1 MAATTTSPA
10 VPGTA
15 TTRIARTGRAARAAL
30 RPFTTP
36 GQLRLGLVV
45 LVTATIVFGVVA
57 VRSVVGRL
65 DAAREVGNVATPQL
79 VASQD
84 VYASLAD
91 ADAAASSAFLA
102 GGKDTAALQAEYR
115 NDLSNASQQLAEM
128 ARRADSV
135 SAREAVATITKQLPV
150 YAGLVSAAQANNLQG
165 LVVGNA
171 YLHEASQLMRNTILP
186 AATVVYEN
194 AAAQFGAADRRGSS
208 PLEIGAV
215 VILGAV
221 LVALL
226 ASMLVFLAIRMRR
239 TINIGL
245 AAALVIVLALTTTLT
260 VAFAQEQHALQRSQS
275 VGSDPLQVLSAARI
289 LALRTFSDE
298 NLDLIERG
306 AASSYLPDFNTL
318 TADLTNDHGTGLLDS
333 AYVPAAI
340 SADFGRYFSAHRQ
353 VRKANDFYGDHSSA
367 VSIATKQEAPAM
379 AALDAAFRGQIAAA
393 RTRLETSASDARSG
407 LSFVGLLTVLF
418 ALLAA
423 TAIVFGLRP
432 RIKEYA

>member
-15 TTRIARTGRAARAAL
+15 TTRVARTGRAARAAL

-45 LVTATIVFGVVA
+45 LVTATIIFGAVA

-102 GGKDTAALQAEYR
+102 GGNDTTALQAEYR
-115 NDLSNASQQLAEM
+115 NDLSNASKQLAEM
-128 ARRADSV
+128 ARRADSAN
-135 SAREAVATITKQLPV
+135 ARDAVAAITNQLPI

-186 AATVVYEN
+186 AATVVYED

-208 PLEIGAV
+208 PLEISAV

-221 LVALL
+221 LAALL
-226 ASMLVFLAIRMRR
+226 ILMLVFLAIRMRR

-260 VAFAQEQHALQRSQS
+260 VVFAREQHALQRSQS
-275 VGSDPLQVLSAARI
+275 VGSNPLQVLSAARI

-306 AASSYLPDFNTL
+306 AASSYMPDFNSL
-318 TADLTNDHGTGLLDS
+318 TADLTNEHGTGLLDS
-333 AYVPAAI
+333 EYVPVTI
-340 SADFGRYFSAHRQ
+340 SSDFGHYFSAHEE
-353 VRKANDFYGDHSSA
+353 VRRDNDVLGDHTLA
-367 VSIATKQEAPAM
+367 VMTATKQEAPAM
-379 AALDAAFRGQIAAA
+379 GTLDAAFRSQIAAA

-407 LSFVGLLTVLF
+407 LAFVGLLTALF
-418 ALLAA
+418 ALIAA
-423 TAIVFGLRP
+423 AAIVLGLRP
-432 RIKEYA
+432 RMKEYA